1 MPPRARF
8 LARDT
13 LALPGLRAL
22 LLSAIATFGA
32 APGLAD
38 ADTYQLRT
46 EYKRAINAIETG
58 HSGEFRSALSAL
70 TDYPLHPYLVYF
82 DARRRLSRM
91 SAGEAAAFKAR
102 LSDTHLG
109 DRLFEAWLITQARRG
124 HWQTYRDHYE
134 PMERAD
140 GRCFY
145 ARSLYRTGDREAA
158 LGMVPELWIVGV
170 SQPKECDPLFAV
182 WMAQGLLTDDMAW
195 ERLRLAL
202 AENERS
208 LARYLLGRFS
218 SARASAARALYDGH
232 VRPGNVRRP
241 SRFPNTPH
249 GAEALGHALARY
261 ARGNAVDAAK
271 QWRTLAGRSMPDDT
285 RAFIEERLTAALAR
299 AGESVSEHMG
309 EPSGEPIRTSGSAT
323 FVHDMALASVVHQR
337 WSEAVHWIESMDEA
351 ERDTREWR
359 YWLGRALLSLDPDSE
374 TGKTSLAELAKFRSY
389 YGFLAAQKLGV
400 EPSLN
405 ARPAASASRPD
416 HPAIERMLE
425 LYAVGDLVNA
435 RREWNWMFEK
445 FSAPDQSALIELA
458 ADIGWINQAI
468 YGANRPELI
477 DLVTLRFPTPYLH
490 LYQRLAFQTDL
501 RLPLL
506 LAVTRKESA
515 FNPRAVSPSGAVG
528 LMQLM
533 PPTARHTASRA
544 RLEQPSQRDLFDP
557 VANIELGAHYL
568 AELMDRYDGHRV
580 LVAGAYNAGPTRV
593 AGWLRE
599 RRDMPADAWIEGIP
613 ISETRDYVQ
622 AVLAF
627 DLVYTQLLGE
637 PVSTLLRP
645 DEEHVP

>member
-1 MPPRARF
+1 MRGTLLLRGVPPRAPR
-8 LARDT
+8 LK
-13 LALPGLRAL
+13 AL
-22 LLSAIATFGA
+22 LLSAIATFGT
-32 APGLAD
+32 APALAD

-70 TDYPLHPYLVYF
+70 VDYPLHPYLVYF
-82 DARRRLSRM
+82 DARRRLGRM
-91 SAGEAAAFKAR
+91 SAGEATAFKAR

-124 HWQTYRDHYE
+124 RWQTYRDHYE

-158 LGMVPELWIVGV
+158 LELVPELWIVGV

-182 WMAQGLLTDDMAW
+182 WMARGALTDDMVW

-208 LARYLLGRFS
+208 LARYLLGRFT
-218 SARASAARALYDGH
+218 SARASAGRALYDGH
-232 VRPGNVRRP
+232 VRPENVRRP
-241 SRFPNTPH
+241 SRFPSTPH

-261 ARGNAVDAAK
+261 ARGNAVDAAR
-271 QWRTLAGRSMPDDT
+271 QWRTLARRSMPDDT

-299 AGESVSEHMG
+299 AGESVAEHMG
-309 EPSGEPIRTSGSAT
+309 EPVLTSGSAA
-323 FVHDMALASVVHQR
+323 FIHDMALASVVHQR
-337 WSEAVHWIESMDEA
+337 WSEAVHWIESMEEA
-351 ERDTREWR
+351 ERDTRQWR
-359 YWLGRALLSLDPDSE
+359 YWLGRALQRLDPDSPK
-374 TGKTSLAELAKFRSY
+374 GKTSLAELAKFRSF

-405 ARPAASASRPD
+405 ARPAAPASRPD

-445 FSAPDQSALIELA
+445 FNPPDQSALIELA

-490 LYQRLAFQTDL
+490 LYRRLAFQTDV

-515 FNPRAVSPSGAVG
+515 FNPRAVSRSGAVG

-580 LVAGAYNAGPTRV
+580 LVAGAYNAGPSRV
-593 AGWLRE
+593 AGWRRE
-599 RRDMPADAWIEGIP
+599 RRDMPADAWIEAIP
-613 ISETRDYVQ
+613 FRETRDYVQ

-627 DLVYTQLLGE
+627 DLVYAQLLGE
-637 PVSTLLRP
+637 PMSAVLRP
-645 DEEHVP
+645 HEERIP

>member
-1 MPPRARF
+1 MPYQLSAFAPARPF
-8 LARDT
+8 SNT
-13 LALPGLRAL
+13 LRRTAQL
-22 LLSAIATFGA
+22 LLAAVIAPLCATFG
-32 APGLAD
+32 LAD
-38 ADTYQLRT
+38 SDIYQLRT
-46 EYKRAINAIETG
+46 EYKRAISAIERG
-58 HSGEFRSALSAL
+58 HSGEFRSALAAL
-70 TDYPLHPYLVYF
+70 SDYPLHPYLVYF
-82 DARRRLSRM
+82 DARRKLGRV
-91 SAGEAAAFKAR
+91 SASEAVALKTR

-109 DRLFEAWLITQARRG
+109 ERLFEAWLITQARHGR
-124 HWQTYRDHYE
+124 WQTYRDHYE
-134 PMERAD
+134 PMERTD

-145 ARSLYRTGDREAA
+145 ARSLYRTGDRAAA
-158 LGMVPELWIVGV
+158 LQLVPELWVVGV

-182 WMAQGLLTDDMAW
+182 WMAQDGLTDDLVW

-202 AENERS
+202 AGNERV
-208 LARYLLGRFS
+208 LARYLLGRFT

-241 SRFPNTPH
+241 SRFPNTSY
-249 GAEALGHALARY
+249 GAEAVGHALARY
-261 ARGNAVDAAK
+261 ARTNPVDAAK
-271 QWRTLAGRSMPDDT
+271 QWRTYARRSMPEDT
-285 RAFIEERLTAALAR
+285 RVFILERLTAALAL
-299 AGESVSEHMG
+299 AGEAVAEHLDT
-309 EPSGEPIRTSGSAT
+309 PVDAPGSAR
-323 FVHDMALASVVHQR
+323 FNRDMALASVLHQR
-337 WSEAVHWIESMDEA
+337 WSEAARRIGAMDEEQRTA
-351 ERDTREWR
+351 REWR
-359 YWLGRALLSLDPDSE
+359 YWLGRALSE
-374 TGKTSLAELAKFRSY
+374 TGSPGGETVLAEVARHRSY
-389 YGFLAAQKLGV
+389 YGFLAAQKLGI

-405 ARPAASASRPD
+405 ARPAAPASRPD
-416 HPAIERMLE
+416 HSAIERMLE

-435 RREWNWMFEK
+435 RREWNWMFEQ
-445 FSAPDQSALIELA
+445 FSPPDQSALIELA

-490 LYQRLAFQTDL
+490 LYRRLAFQADI

-544 RLEQPSQRDLFDP
+544 RLEPPSRRDLFDP

-580 LVAGAYNAGPTRV
+580 LVAGAYNAGPSRV
-593 AGWLRE
+593 DGWRRE
-599 RRDMPADAWIEGIP
+599 RRDMPADAWIEAIP

-627 DLVYTQLLGE
+627 DLVYTQLLGG
-637 PVSTLLRP
+637 PVSKLLRP
-645 DEEHVP
+645 HEERVP